1 MKRNTEKSPSPSSD
15 HGEGAEDPG
24 DSAQC
29 CTRGMRKGKTIP
41 SQGQSTQGEPLCTLI
56 VEEQARS
63 TCSR

>member
-29 CTRGMRKGKTIP
+29 CTRGMRKGKTILAKG
-41 SQGQSTQGEPLCTLI
+41 SQLRGSPF
-56 VEEQARS
+56 AP
-63 TCSR
+63 